1 MEIVEREKERL
12 QILEQK
18 YSEEGKELTG
28 EKIDT
33 KELQESIDKLEE
45 DTDTE
50 EEEEKEEIEA

>member
-12 QILEQK
+12 RILEQK

-28 EKIDT
+28 EEIDT

-45 DTDTE
+45 DTESE
-50 EEEEKEEIEA
+50 EEEEKEEREA